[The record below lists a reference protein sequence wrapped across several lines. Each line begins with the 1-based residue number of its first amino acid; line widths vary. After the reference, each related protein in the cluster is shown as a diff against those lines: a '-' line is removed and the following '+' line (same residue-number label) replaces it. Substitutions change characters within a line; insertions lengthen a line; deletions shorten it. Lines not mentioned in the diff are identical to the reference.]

1 MKSTGSSSRDSSGAD
16 LIEGLVHQTI
26 QTLLRGKQTTS
37 FAESCTGGMLSA
49 RMAEVSGV
57 SAVYMGS
64 VVSYS
69 NEAKVEILGVGQS
82 SLQSHGAVSQ
92 VVAQE
97 MAQGVRHRFH
107 TDWGVS
113 ITGIA
118 GPTGGS
124 VEKPV
129 GTVWIAV
136 GGPSLANGIGG
147 RPGAKAQDVGSD
159 RTDSKQKEPG
169 NHGHP
174 KLSESFVEARKYFFK
189 GDRKQIQEQSVQAA
203 LELLMEA
210 AKKSAFDGNDTEKR

>member
-1 MKSTGSSSRDSSGAD
+1 MNNKRSFSQDSSGANS
-16 LIEGLVHQTI
+16 IEELVQQVI
-26 QTLLRGKQTTS
+26 QTLLKSRQTLS

-49 RMAEVSGV
+49 RIAEVPGV
-57 SAVYMGS
+57 SAIYKGS

-82 SLQSHGAVSQ
+82 SLQLQGAVSQ

-124 VEKPV
+124 KEKPV

-136 GGPSLANGIGG
+136 SGASFANGMDG
-147 RPGAKAQDVGSD
+147 KFTSEFAQNINQ
-159 RTDSKQKEPG
+159 TMSKGQNPG
-169 NHGHP
+169 NHNSS
-174 KLSESFVEARKYFFK
+174 KLSESFVEARQYFFK
-189 GDRKQIQEQSVQAA
+189 GDRKQIQEQSVQAGF
-203 LELLMEA
+203 ELLMEA
-210 AKKSAFDGNDTEKR
+210 LENS

>member
-1 MKSTGSSSRDSSGAD
+1 MGIPSQESSGVD
-16 LIEGLVHQTI
+16 SIEGLVQTVI
-26 QTLLRGKQTTS
+26 QTLLKSRQTLS

-57 SAVYMGS
+57 SAIYMGS

-69 NEAKVEILGVGQS
+69 NEAKVEILGVGLS
-82 SLQSHGAVSQ
+82 SLQSQGAVSQ
-92 VVAQE
+92 IVAQE

-136 GGPSLANGIGG
+136 SGLSLANGIGG
-147 RPGAKAQDVGSD
+147 RPGVGPD
-159 RTDSKQKEPG
+159 RTDSKQKELG
-169 NHGHP
+169 SSERS
-174 KLSESFVEARKYFFK
+174 KLSESFLEARKYFFK
-189 GDRKQIQEQSVQAA
+189 GDRKQIQVQSVQAA
-203 LELLMEA
+203 LELLMEGLNKVGA
-210 AKKSAFDGNDTEKR
+210 P

>member
-1 MKSTGSSSRDSSGAD
+1 MKSKSSSSRESSGVD
-16 LIEGLVHQTI
+16 LIEGLVHQVI
-26 QTLLRGKQTTS
+26 QTLLKSKQTVS

-69 NEAKVEILGVGQS
+69 NEAKVEIIGVGLS
-82 SLQSHGAVSQ
+82 SLQAQGAVSQ

-107 TDWGVS
+107 TDWGIS

-124 VEKPV
+124 SEKPV

-147 RPGAKAQDVGSD
+147 RTRVGSD
-159 RTDSKQKEPG
+159 RTDSKSENSPD
-169 NHGHP
+169 NHESS
-174 KLSESFVEARKYFFK
+174 KKFSESFVEARKYFFK

-210 AKKSAFDGNDTEKR
+210 IGNQDAAK

>member
-1 MKSTGSSSRDSSGAD
+1 MNSRSSSSQDSSGAD
-16 LIEGLVHQTI
+16 SIEGLVHHVI
-26 QTLLRGKQTTS
+26 QTLLKGKQTLS

-57 SAVYMGS
+57 SAIYMGS

-69 NEAKVEILGVGQS
+69 NEAKVEILGVGLG
-82 SLQSHGAVSQ
+82 SLQEQGAVSQ
-92 VVAQE
+92 IVAQE

-124 VEKPV
+124 SEKPV

-136 GGPSLANGIGG
+136 SGPSLADESSRQKSLG
-147 RPGAKAQDVGSD
+147 PG
-159 RTDSKQKEPG
+159 THDSS
-169 NHGHP
+169 

-189 GDRKQIQEQSVQAA
+189 GDRKQIQEQSVRAA

-210 AKKSAFDGNDTEKR
+210 AKKSATYGSDEKKR

>member
-1 MKSTGSSSRDSSGAD
+1 MKSQNRSSSRDSSGAD
-16 LIEGLVHQTI
+16 LIEELVYQVI
-26 QTLLRGKQTTS
+26 QTLLKSKRTVS
-37 FAESCTGGMLSA
+37 FAESCTGGLLSA
-49 RMAEVSGV
+49 WMAEVSGV

-82 SLQSHGAVSQ
+82 SLQAQGAVSQ

-124 VEKPV
+124 SEKPV

-136 GGPSLANGIGG
+136 AGPVFADTHSLSQ
-147 RPGAKAQDVGSD
+147 QDQGCSHH
-159 RTDSKQKEPG
+159 DSS
-169 NHGHP
+169 
-174 KLSESFVEARKYFFK
+174 KLSEPFLEVRKYFFK

-203 LELLMEA
+203 LELLKEA
-210 AKKSAFDGNDTEKR
+210 IGK

>member
-124 VEKPV
+124 SEKPV

-136 GGPSLANGIGG
+136 GGPSFANHKFGQQEKAASK
-147 RPGAKAQDVGSD
+147 PGSSSLSASSEA
-159 RTDSKQKEPG
+159 T
-169 NHGHP
+169 
-174 KLSESFVEARKYFFK
+174 LSESFLEARKYFFK
-189 GDRKQIQEQSVQAA
+189 GDRKQIQEQSVKAA
-203 LELLMEA
+203 LELLLEA
-210 AKKSAFDGNDTEKR
+210 MGASGKR

>member
-1 MKSTGSSSRDSSGAD
+1 MNSKSSSSRDSSGVD
-16 LIEGLVHQTI
+16 LIEGLVHQVI
-26 QTLLRGKQTTS
+26 QTLLKGKQTVS

-69 NEAKVEILGVGQS
+69 NEAKVEIIGVGLS
-82 SLQSHGAVSQ
+82 SLQAQGAVSQ

-107 TDWGVS
+107 TDWGIS

-124 VEKPV
+124 TEKPV

-136 GGPSLANGIGG
+136 SGPSFANGIGG
-147 RPGAKAQDVGSD
+147 RTRVGPD
-159 RTDSKQKEPG
+159 RTDSKGQISADNLESSKQ
-169 NHGHP
+169 
-174 KLSESFVEARKYFFK
+174 SESFVEARKYFFK
-189 GDRKQIQEQSVQAA
+189 GDRKQVQEQSVQAA
-203 LELLMEA
+203 LELLLEAIGKTDA
-210 AKKSAFDGNDTEKR
+210 AK

>member
-1 MKSTGSSSRDSSGAD
+1 MNSIGSSSQESSGVNS
-16 LIEGLVHQTI
+16 IEGLVQTVI
-26 QTLLRGKQTTS
+26 QTLLKSRQTLS

-57 SAVYMGS
+57 SAIYMGS

-69 NEAKVEILGVGQS
+69 NEAKVEILGVGLS
-82 SLQSHGAVSQ
+82 SLQSQGAVSQ
-92 VVAQE
+92 IVAQE

-136 GGPSLANGIGG
+136 SGLSLANGIGG
-147 RPGAKAQDVGSD
+147 RFGAKAHGVGPD
-159 RTDSKQKEPG
+159 RTESKQKELG
-169 NHGHP
+169 NSERL
-174 KLSESFVEARKYFFK
+174 KLSESFLEARKYFFK
-189 GDRKQIQEQSVQAA
+189 GDRKQIQDQSVQAA
-203 LELLMEA
+203 LELLMEGIR
-210 AKKSAFDGNDTEKR
+210 KSAP